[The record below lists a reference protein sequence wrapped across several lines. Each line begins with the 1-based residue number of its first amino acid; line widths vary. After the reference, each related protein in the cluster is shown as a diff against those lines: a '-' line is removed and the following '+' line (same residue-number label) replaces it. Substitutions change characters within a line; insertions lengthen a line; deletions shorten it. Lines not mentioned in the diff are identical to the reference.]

1 MSAPVLGAA
10 AGAVLMLTWITLGF
24 GPLLLVALG
33 MLLGAFVGMAV
44 SKRIDMR
51 GLLDAFRGSRSS
63 S

>member
-10 AGAVLMLTWITLGF
+10 AGAVLMLTWIALGF

-33 MLLGAFVGMAV
+33 MALGSFVGMAV